1 MLQKARADLRIASN
15 IPKNVSLALDLRL
28 ELRVAFLRSMELYP
42 LRKSNP
48 ESLKMPWIQMSGLME
63 HIKKQHGLARD
74 VPEAFSTKLQR
85 RLASTMPPR
94 PIIQPSFDDT
104 YTQFKQMFQ
113 DGRDVMDVLKYVDPQ
128 CLLVGC
134 SIFPLHYC
142 PRVLANLRCRTPWRP
157 FKRGNHS
164 PSSSS
169 AP

>member
-1 MLQKARADLRIASN
+1 MTNTYECNLCADVPLKELYAMLQKARADLRAASG
-15 IPKNVSLALDLRL
+15 ISKNVSVALDLRL

-48 ESLKMPWIQMSGLME
+48 ESLKMPWIQMSGLIE
-63 HIKKQHGLARD
+63 HIKKQHNLAKD

-128 CLLVGC
+128 SLLVGG
-134 SIFPLHYC
+134 SISSLCFSF
-142 PRVLANLRCRTPWRP
+142 RVLANLT
-157 FKRGNHS
+157 
-164 PSSSS
+164 
-169 AP
+169 